1 MRHFCTAG
9 PVRDDI
15 HYRVPPLSRI
25 DTATVF
31 SLIDGLKYFLLHAPR
46 QSGKTSVMMA
56 LANALNETGRY
67 KALYANI
74 EAAQPM
80 RDDVEGANRVIIS
93 SIAGRADRFLKDP
106 YPEQFRRDL
115 LSRSGHEN
123 AVYQLLAAWSSHSP
137 LPIVLFLD
145 EVDAL
150 VGDSLISLLRQLRSG
165 YADRPTQFPQS
176 IVLCGVRNLQDYR
189 IHGSKEVITGG
200 SAFNIKA
207 ESLRLGNFTEAE
219 VRQLY
224 EEHTRE
230 TGQTF
235 EEAVYP
241 LVWNLTRGQ
250 PWLVNALAWDACFK
264 LQTDRTQPITADLIH
279 EAKERLILS
288 RQTHL
293 DQLSDKLSEARVRKV
308 IEPIL
313 SGSAQ
318 LEAAAFDD
326 DTQYCIDLGLIERRK
341 GEGLVISNAIYR
353 EVIPRELT
361 YQTQI
366 ALEVNDKP
374 EQWYVNPDG
383 RIDMIRLLDNFQQF
397 FRENSE
403 SWLERFTYREA
414 GPQLL
419 IQAFLQRIVNGGG
432 RIDREY
438 ALGRRRTDLLVVWKH
453 PNGTQRAVIECK
465 IQRRSLEQ
473 TIAEGLPQTADH
485 MDRSGADEGHLVIF
499 NREAGASWE
508 EKIFSREA
516 EHEGKRIRIW
526 GM

>member
-9 PVRDDI
+9 PIQTDL
-15 HYRVPPLSRI
+15 HYSVPPLSRI
-25 DTATVF
+25 DTSTVF
-31 SLIDGLKYFLLHAPR
+31 SLIDARKYFLLHAPR
-46 QSGKTSVMMA
+46 QSGKTSVIRA
-56 LANALNETGRY
+56 LAEALNETGRY
-67 KALYANI
+67 KALYVNI
-74 EAAQPM
+74 EGAQPY
-80 RDDVEGANRVIIS
+80 RDDFNGANRALATE
-93 SIAGRADRFLKDP
+93 IAGAALRRLQDP
-106 YPEQFRRDL
+106 YPEQACREILSLGETFAVSRL
-115 LSRSGHEN
+115 LG
-123 AVYQLLAAWSSHSP
+123 AWSTHSP
-137 LPIVLFLD
+137 LPIVLLLD

-165 YADRPTQFPQS
+165 YADRPAQFPQS
-176 IVLCGVRNLQDYR
+176 IMLCGVRNLQDYR

-235 EEAVYP
+235 DEAVYP

-313 SGSAQ
+313 SGAAQ

-473 TIAEGLPQTADH
+473 TIAEGLPQTADY
-485 MDRSGADEGHLVIF
+485 MDRSGAEEGHLVVF
-499 NREAGASWE
+499 NREADVSWE
-508 EKIFSREA
+508 EKIFCREA